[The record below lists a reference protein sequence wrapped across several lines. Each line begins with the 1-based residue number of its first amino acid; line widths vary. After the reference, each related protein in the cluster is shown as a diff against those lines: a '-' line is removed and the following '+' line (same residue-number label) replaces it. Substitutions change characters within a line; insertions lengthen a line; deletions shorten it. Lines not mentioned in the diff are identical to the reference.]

1 MPVLAAHAVRPT
13 CSRCG
18 HAVRSS
24 VEIGAEVSEI
34 QELLTA
40 AGELCRMDASQAG
53 AICSC
58 AAALATDELERLHA
72 ELIGDHL
79 SCACRA
85 ASPELGRLRSVIA
98 AAAKMV
104 DNCQSDISC

>member
-34 QELLTA
+34 QELLAA
-40 AGELCRMDASQAG
+40 AGELGRMDAPQAG
-53 AICSC
+53 AIYSC

-79 SCACRA
+79 SCAWRA

-98 AAAKMV
+98 SAAMTV
-104 DNCQSDISC
+104 NDCQFHISC

>member
-1 MPVLAAHAVRPT
+1 MPALAAHAVRPT

-40 AGELCRMDASQAG
+40 AGELCWMHAPQAG
-53 AICSC
+53 AIYSC
-58 AAALATDELERLHA
+58 AAAVATDELERLHA

-79 SCACRA
+79 SCAWRA

-104 DNCQSDISC
+104 DNCQSDISY

>member
-1 MPVLAAHAVRPT
+1 
-13 CSRCG
+13 
-18 HAVRSS
+18 
-24 VEIGAEVSEI
+24 
-34 QELLTA
+34 
-40 AGELCRMDASQAG
+40 MDAPQAG
-53 AICSC
+53 AIYSC

-98 AAAKMV
+98 AAAKTV
-104 DNCQSDISC
+104 NASQFDISC

>member
-1 MPVLAAHAVRPT
+1 MPLLAAHAVRPT

-18 HAVRSS
+18 HTVRSS

-34 QELLTA
+34 QELVTA
-40 AGELCRMDASQAG
+40 ASELCRMDAPQAE
-53 AICSC
+53 AIYGC
-58 AAALATDELERLHA
+58 ATALATDELERLHA

-79 SCACRA
+79 SCAWRA

-98 AAAKMV
+98 AAAMV

>member
-18 HAVRSS
+18 HTVRSS
-24 VEIGAEVSEI
+24 IEIGAEVSEL
-34 QELLTA
+34 QELLAA
-40 AGELCRMDASQAG
+40 AGELCRMDAPQAG

-79 SCACRA
+79 SCARCA

-98 AAAKMV
+98 SAAKAV
-104 DNCQSDISC
+104 NDCQSHTSC

>member
-1 MPVLAAHAVRPT
+1 MPLLAAHAVRPT

-18 HAVRSS
+18 HPVRSS

-34 QELLTA
+34 QELLAA
-40 AGELCRMDASQAG
+40 AGYLCRMDAPQAG
-53 AICSC
+53 AIHGC

-79 SCACRA
+79 SCAHRG

-98 AAAKMV
+98 TAANTA
-104 DNCQSDISC
+104 NCQSHTSC

>member
-1 MPVLAAHAVRPT
+1 MPLLAAHAVRPT

-34 QELLTA
+34 RELLA
-40 AGELCRMDASQAG
+40 AAAELCRRDAPQAG
-53 AICSC
+53 SIYGC
-58 AAALATDELERLHA
+58 AAALAADELERLRA

-79 SCACRA
+79 SCADPA
-85 ASPELGRLRSVIA
+85 ASPELGRLRSLIA
-98 AAAKMV
+98 AAWSTI
-104 DNCQSDISC
+104 DDCQSHTAC